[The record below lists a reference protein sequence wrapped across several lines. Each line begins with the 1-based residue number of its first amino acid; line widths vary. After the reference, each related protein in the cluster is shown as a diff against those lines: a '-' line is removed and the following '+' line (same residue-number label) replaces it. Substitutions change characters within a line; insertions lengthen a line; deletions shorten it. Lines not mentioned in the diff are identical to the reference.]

1 MSLGMPIN
9 DGLRAQE
16 LKGIITNVI
25 SYIIEFCIIFDNKYW
40 LVVIAM
46 KVKYWGTNEILWVI
60 EIDYQTQFYSL

>member
-25 SYIIEFCIIFDNKYW
+25 SYVIEFCIIFDNKYW
-40 LVVIAM
+40 LPMCCVRC
-46 KVKYWGTNEILWVI
+46 EILIWII
-60 EIDYQTQFYSL
+60 EIDYETQFYSL